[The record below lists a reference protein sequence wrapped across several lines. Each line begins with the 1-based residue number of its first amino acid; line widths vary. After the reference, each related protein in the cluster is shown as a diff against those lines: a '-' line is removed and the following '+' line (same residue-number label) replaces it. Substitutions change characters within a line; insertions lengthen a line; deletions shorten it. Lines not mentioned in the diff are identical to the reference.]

1 MKDFNQLKVTFEQLE
16 QQAAELDRR
25 RGEHHQPLF
34 DERLFRGQSRLL
46 IPCVKEATSTFDAI
60 NREKQNGLL
69 TSARAEYL
77 TERLFAQL
85 NAIQRELAT
94 TTIRGNE
101 PKHSSYYRKPI
112 NTLYQELAQHQDW
125 ERRLKDMVR
134 EKEYLVAH
142 SSFSEQQAAQKALF
156 ATEQRLKRC
165 QAAKLKLENQ
175 ITYRER
181 NQ

>member
-1 MKDFNQLKVTFEQLE
+1 MKDFNQLKDTLDQLDI
-16 QQAAELDRR
+16 QAAQLDRQ

-46 IPCVKEATSTFDAI
+46 SPCVKEAISTFESI
-60 NREKQNGLL
+60 TRESQNGLL
-69 TSARAEYL
+69 TSLRAEFL
-77 TERLFAQL
+77 TERLLAQL
-85 NAIQRELAT
+85 SAIQRELAT
-94 TTIRGNE
+94 TSIRGNE
-101 PKHSSYYRKPI
+101 PKHASYFRKPI

-134 EKEYLVAH
+134 EKEYLVNHA
-142 SSFSEQQAAQKALF
+142 SLSEQQSAQKALL